1 MRFALPLAALAA
13 MLTSDLAFADQSPT
27 SAWDVV
33 ISGIETKHPWLTSE
47 QRVIV
52 TSGYLE
58 AINFVSAM
66 NHTTSDGHVMHLFST
81 TNDTRLTDNSF
92 NKETMMVVVVVA
104 EPGHFFLV

>member
-1 MRFALPLAALAA
+1 MRFALPLAALAT
-13 MLTSDLAFADQSPT
+13 MITSDLAFANQSPT

-47 QRVIV
+47 QRVVV

-66 NHTTSDGHVMHLFST
+66 NHTTSDGHVTHHFFT
-81 TNDTRLTDNSF
+81 TNNTRLTDNSF
-92 NKETMMVVVVVA
+92 DKETMIVVVVA
-104 EPGHFFLV
+104 EADHFFLV